1 MAEEQWKAFISL
13 WIDGKLMEDFED
25 RVRYL
30 EVAERTQDA
39 SSFRMAMAMSP
50 SQNTWP
56 LIDDE
61 RFQLMR
67 RITIE
72 FGIGPDRSREPEKQ
86 SIVFDGYVTSVEPCF
101 GPQRVPDSTLEV
113 AGLDASCLM
122 HFEARLKEWKDQTD
136 ADIARAIYRSYGFA
150 VDAAPTA
157 PTRQARTGSLL
168 QRGTDAEFLRLLA
181 RRNGFE
187 CYVEPNG
194 SAVAEAAHPGSAVV
208 GHFHPPRVEGTP
220 QPPLSLF
227 PLAYPS
233 LIDLRARWDSHRP
246 TRIVSRTIDPESRRI
261 QSAILEKPPLKQ
273 LGKTTRRDLLKD
285 RLAVL
290 RKQATLDPVG
300 LQHARAPHHESELR
314 SFAFA
319 DYLESNWL
327 AEATGRVQSLRYQ
340 DILRARRT
348 VDLEGCGE
356 LVNGPWYVRTAC
368 HRWNRSQA
376 TDSYEVEV
384 ELVRDAL
391 GPMAAGRAG

>member
-1 MAEEQWKAFISL
+1 MAEEQWQAFVSL
-13 WIDGKLMEDFED
+13 WIDGKPMADFED

-30 EVAERTQDA
+30 EVAERTLEA
-39 SSFRMAMAMSP
+39 SSFRMVMAMSP
-50 SQNTWP
+50 SQTTWP

-72 FGIGPDRSREPEKQ
+72 LGLGSYRDRVSEKR
-86 SIVFDGYVTSVEPCF
+86 SVIFDGYLTSVEPHF

-136 ADIARAIYRSYGFA
+136 AAIACAIFKSYGFA
-150 VDAAPTA
+150 VDVASTGPS
-157 PTRQARTGSLL
+157 RQARTGSLL

-187 CYVEPNG
+187 FYVEPDG
-194 SAVAEAAHPGSAVV
+194 STVAEAVHAGSAVV
-208 GHFHPPRVEGTP
+208 GHFHPPRVERQP

-233 LIDLRARWDSHRP
+233 LIEFRARWDSHRP
-246 TRIVSRTIDPESRRI
+246 TRVVSRTIDPESRRI
-261 QSAILEKPPLKQ
+261 QTAVQEKPPLKQ
-273 LGKTTRRDLLKD
+273 LGKKTRQDLLKD
-285 RLAVL
+285 RMAVL
-290 RKQATLDPVG
+290 RKQATLDAVG
-300 LQHARAPHHESELR
+300 LQHAQAPHHESELR
-314 SFAFA
+314 AFALA

-327 AEATGRVQSLRYQ
+327 AEATGRVQGLRYP
-340 DILRARRT
+340 DILRARRP
-348 VDLEGCGE
+348 VDVDGCGE
-356 LVNGPWYVRTAC
+356 LANGPWYVRTAC
-368 HRWNRSQA
+368 HRWDRSQA
-376 TDSYEVEV
+376 TDSYEVDV

-391 GPMAAGRAG
+391 GRAG